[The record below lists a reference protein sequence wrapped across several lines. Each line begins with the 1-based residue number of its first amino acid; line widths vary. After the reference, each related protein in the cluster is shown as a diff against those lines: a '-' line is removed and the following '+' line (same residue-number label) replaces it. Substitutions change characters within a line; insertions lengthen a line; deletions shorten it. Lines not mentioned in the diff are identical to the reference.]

1 MCREINEWLNGLLKE
16 QLERDV
22 KNDHAG
28 NKATEEINMLNDE
41 LKIVNEKTPQFDILE
56 LENKFLCLE
65 LLHWCYEKSLSK
77 KCMLSACLNVTKDCR
92 NILLKFLGLPC
103 AHEVLDEIEELKF

>member
-41 LKIVNEKTPQFDILE
+41 LKIVNENNTTA
-56 LENKFLCLE
+56 
-65 LLHWCYEKSLSK
+65 LHFRTWKPVALS
-77 KCMLSACLNVTKDCR
+77 
-92 NILLKFLGLPC
+92 
-103 AHEVLDEIEELKF
+103 